1 MYDGILIFSEF
12 IKLFIKVTIQMN
24 DYNRER
30 ASDSVSRISKK
41 ISADGIT
48 FKDFLELIGE
58 QGGLL
63 SCLVLVAPFL
73 FPVSIPGSSL
83 PFGLAILL
91 INVGIILKRHPLIP
105 RVIMEYKISQNNMLK
120 ILNGMSTV
128 LTKFEKITQ
137 PRLTVLAGTD
147 NMVYVNSSLI
157 IFCSLLLMLPLPV
170 PLTDFLPAYSILF
183 LTLGSIE
190 RDGYLIVAGYSLA
203 VVTTVYFLLIAILGL
218 AGIKLVLSFLGIN
231 F

>member
-1 MYDGILIFSEF
+1 MSYFT
-12 IKLFIKVTIQMN
+12 K
-24 DYNRER
+24 ER
-30 ASDSVSRISKK
+30 ASDSVSRISKE
-41 ISADGIT
+41 IPSDGIT

-105 RVIMEYKISQNNMLK
+105 RSIMEYKISQNNMLK

-128 LTKFEKITQ
+128 LSKFERVTK
-137 PRLTVLAGTD
+137 PRLTVLAGKD
-147 NMVYVNSSLI
+147 NMVYVNSSVM
-157 IFCSLLLMLPLPV
+157 IFCSFLLMLPLPV
-170 PLTDFLPAYSILF
+170 PLTDFLPAYSMLF
-183 LTLGSIE
+183 LALGSIE

-203 VVTTVYFLLIAILGL
+203 IITTVYFLLIAILGL
-218 AGIKLVLSFLGIN
+218 AGIKLGLSFLGIN

>member
-1 MYDGILIFSEF
+1 MSYST
-12 IKLFIKVTIQMN
+12 K
-24 DYNRER
+24 ER
-30 ASDSVSRISKK
+30 ASDSVSRISKE
-41 ISADGIT
+41 IPEDGIT

-83 PFGLAILL
+83 PFGLAIIL

-105 RVIMEYKISQNNMLK
+105 RSIMEYKISQNNMLK
-120 ILNGMSTV
+120 ILNGMRTILS
-128 LTKFEKITQ
+128 KFERVTK
-137 PRLTVLAGTD
+137 PRLTVLAGKD
-147 NMVYVNSSLI
+147 NMVYVNSSVM
-157 IFCSLLLMLPLPV
+157 IFCSFLLMLPLPV
-170 PLTDFLPAYSILF
+170 PLTDFLPAYSMLF
-183 LTLGSIE
+183 LALGTIE

-203 VVTTVYFLLIAILGL
+203 VVTTAYFFLIAILGL
-218 AGIKLVLSFLGIN
+218 AGVKLVFSFLGIN

>member
-1 MYDGILIFSEF
+1 
-12 IKLFIKVTIQMN
+12 MN
-24 DYNRER
+24 DSNKER
-30 ASDSVSRISKK
+30 ASDSVSRISKE
-41 ISADGIT
+41 IPEEGIT

-105 RVIMEYKISQNNMLK
+105 KVIMEYKISQNNMLK

-128 LTKFEKITQ
+128 LTKFEKITK

-147 NMVYVNSSLI
+147 NIFYVNSSLI

-190 RDGYLIVAGYSLA
+190 RDGYLILAGYSLA

-231 F
+231 I